1 MRISLLT
8 FVAWVL
14 GATVTLG
21 APAQSLQDVL
31 SQAQAY
37 DFGQDRK
44 AVVQLEQMVA
54 RANPQE
60 HRAMEKELLKAL
72 EATPSPGLRDVLCR
86 QLSLIGSE
94 EAVPVLIAM
103 LKNEQS
109 MDPARYA
116 LERIGGPLV
125 DRQLR
130 LLLPSVGD
138 PIKVGIVTTQA
149 VRRDAEAVPMIGPLL
164 KSSNVTLATAA
175 AAALG
180 NIGTPEAVKILATT
194 QDDVAEPVRSR
205 VMDAQ
210 LQGANRMMSAGQAD
224 AALAVY
230 ARLLGSSYPT
240 TIRAAAWR
248 QQAIVQTDQ
257 LGHHILKVI
266 QSGDADLLPMAL
278 ASVRRVKDPVQ
289 LKSIAATLS
298 RLNPPQQVVLLA
310 ALADA
315 GNPVVLPA
323 IGECIKSPQ
332 AQVRMAVF
340 RALGQMGHA
349 EQVATLVAAAARE
362 EEPVRSVAREALYG
376 LRGDGIDLRLVD
388 ALPAAAAPE
397 QVEIILAISERRVA
411 GAAPVLMTLAAS
423 EERVVQRD
431 ACQALIKVAR
441 WQDVPALVDLLCRQ
455 PTKLHEDVLVG
466 ALLRFGHHADRMQP
480 VMAVLERLDVT
491 GATRAALLR
500 VLGRVGDASGLA
512 VIQGTLQ
519 SDDVDMQTE
528 AIRALSLWPTPE
540 PKERLFT
547 LAENEQPMNRHVLA
561 LRGFITM
568 AVLPDA
574 QTSPQAVS
582 DLARAWDLARRDD
595 EKRMILSALPK
606 VACQEALSFAEQQ
619 RQEAALLGE
628 VQNAMVSLGQALARA
643 YPQQVRKVLQ
653 SVVAEAA
660 SPAVQKRAQDSLAQM
675 K

>member
-8 FVAWVL
+8 FVTWVL
-14 GATVTLG
+14 GATMTLG
-21 APAQSLQDVL
+21 APSQTLQDVL
-31 SQAQAY
+31 SQAQSY

-44 AVVQLEQMVA
+44 AVVRLEQMVA
-54 RANPQE
+54 QANPQE

-72 EATPSPGLRDVLCR
+72 EATTSPGLRDVLCR

-94 EAVPVLIAM
+94 EAVPVLIEM
-103 LKNEQS
+103 LKNEES

-180 NIGTPEAVKILATT
+180 NIGTAEAVKILATT

-210 LQGANRMMSAGQAD
+210 LQGANRLMAAGQAEV
-224 AALAVY
+224 ALAVY

-248 QQAIVQTDQ
+248 QQAIIQANQ
-257 LGHHILKVI
+257 LGPHILKVI
-266 QSGDADLLPMAL
+266 ESGDADLLPMAL

-310 ALADA
+310 ALTDA

-323 IGECIKSPQ
+323 INKCIKSPH
-332 AQVRMAVF
+332 AQVRMAAI
-340 RALGQMGHA
+340 RALGQLGHA
-349 EQVATLVAAAARE
+349 EQVAVLVAVAAGE
-362 EEPVRSVAREALYG
+362 QEPVQSVAREALYG
-376 LRGDGIDLRLVD
+376 LRGNGVDLRLVD
-388 ALPAAAAPE
+388 ALPTAPAPE

-411 GAAPVLMTLAAS
+411 SAAPVLVTLAAS
-423 EERVVQRD
+423 ELRVVQRE
-431 ACQALIKVAR
+431 ACQALTKVAR

-455 PTKLHEDVLVG
+455 PSKLHEDVLVG
-466 ALLRFGHHADRMQP
+466 AALRFDDRPDRMQP
-480 VMAVLERLDVT
+480 VMAALERLDVT
-491 GATRAALLR
+491 GPARAALLR
-500 VLGRVGDASGLA
+500 VLGRVGDASGLM

-519 SDDVDMQTE
+519 SDDVTMQTE

-547 LAENEQPMNRHVLA
+547 LAENEQRMNRHVLA
-561 LRGFITM
+561 LRGFISM

-574 QTSPQAVS
+574 QTPPQAVS
-582 DLARAWDLARRDD
+582 DLTRAWGLARRDD

-606 VACQEALSFAEQQ
+606 AACLEALSFVE
-619 RQEAALLGE
+619 RHGQEAALRGE
-628 VQNAMVSLGQALARA
+628 AQNALVSLGRALARQ
-643 YPQQVRKVLQ
+643 YPQQVRKVLE
-653 SVVAEAA
+653 SVVADAA
-660 SPAVQKRAQDSLAQM
+660 SPVVQKRAQDVLTQM